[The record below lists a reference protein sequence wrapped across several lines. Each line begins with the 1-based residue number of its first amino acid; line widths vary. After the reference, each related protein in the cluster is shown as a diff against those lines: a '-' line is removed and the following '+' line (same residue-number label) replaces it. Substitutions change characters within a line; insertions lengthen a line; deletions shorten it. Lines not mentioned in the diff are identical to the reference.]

1 MDAIFIWSSA
11 LVICVGL
18 PLFFT
23 VINVIR
29 LFENAP
35 KELDRPLF
43 DVLTV
48 VIGSL
53 LSVFDLD
60 GLGLGVE
67 YDVPLTVHGE
77 FHTPISGEYRFS
89 FFLPAFYSYGVHC
102 TVECYNKEKTAVVC
116 GYAHCRGVYGQCA

>member
-60 GLGLGVE
+60 GLGLGVNMM
-67 YDVPLTVHGE
+67 
-77 FHTPISGEYRFS
+77 
-89 FFLPAFYSYGVHC
+89 FL
-102 TVECYNKEKTAVVC
+102 
-116 GYAHCRGVYGQCA
+116 

>member
-67 YDVPLTVHGE
+67 YDVL
-77 FHTPISGEYRFS
+77 
-89 FFLPAFYSYGVHC
+89 LPVFYSYGVHC
-102 TVECYNKEKTAVVC
+102 TVECYNKEKTTVVC

>member
-1 MDAIFIWSSA
+1 MCWTSI
-11 LVICVGL
+11 V
-18 PLFFT
+18 FT

-53 LSVFDLD
+53 LSV
-60 GLGLGVE
+60 
-67 YDVPLTVHGE
+67 LTLTG
-77 FHTPISGEYRFS
+77 
-89 FFLPAFYSYGVHC
+89 
-102 TVECYNKEKTAVVC
+102 
-116 GYAHCRGVYGQCA
+116 

>member
-77 FHTPISGEYRFS
+77 FHTPYQGSIGLVFS
-89 FFLPAFYSYGVHC
+89 SCFL
-102 TVECYNKEKTAVVC
+102 
-116 GYAHCRGVYGQCA
+116 

>member
-53 LSVFDLD
+53 LSFFDPWL
-60 GLGLGVE
+60 VR
-67 YDVPLTVHGE
+67 
-77 FHTPISGEYRFS
+77 SW
-89 FFLPAFYSYGVHC
+89 C
-102 TVECYNKEKTAVVC
+102 
-116 GYAHCRGVYGQCA
+116 

>member
-1 MDAIFIWSSA
+1 M
-11 LVICVGL
+11 
-18 PLFFT
+18 FFT

-77 FHTPISGEYRFS
+77 FHTPYQGSIRFS
-89 FFLPAFYSYGVHC
+89 FFLSCFL
-102 TVECYNKEKTAVVC
+102 
-116 GYAHCRGVYGQCA
+116 

>member
-77 FHTPISGEYRFS
+77 FHTPIAGEYRFS
-89 FFLPAFYSYGVHC
+89 FFFLFFIAMVCIVLLSV
-102 TVECYNKEKTAVVC
+102 NKEKTAVVC

>member
-60 GLGLGVE
+60 GLGLGVD

-77 FHTPISGEYRFS
+77 FHTPIAGSIGLVFS
-89 FFLPAFYSYGVHC
+89 SCFL
-102 TVECYNKEKTAVVC
+102 
-116 GYAHCRGVYGQCA
+116 